1 MLDTITHDYDFQ
13 VVEEKAYLADGT
25 AIPDMKILRHPD
37 TGYIL
42 GRHSSNYKPINYE
55 EMVDNL
61 LVGLDNSNISKDYTT
76 DIKVHSGGRKLKA
89 TVLFND
95 ITINPSPQLN
105 DLTHYRINMFSSHD
119 GTWPYIISADGLRL
133 TCLNGQTFADPLSKI
148 RLKHTSRVSIDDTAR
163 HVLNNYD
170 TFKDKEEMWSE
181 YAKTN
186 VYELEV
192 EGFFKDT
199 IVKKKTY
206 SSLKH
211 SNERQLENLM
221 NLYHDHASWMGHNKW
236 SLYNC
241 LTSWAT
247 HTDFTDNSGKRVS
260 KSPHNTSVEREAL
273 IAKAMDTTNWHVLG
287 QLYQEVQ
294 Y

>member
-1 MLDTITHDYDFQ
+1 MLDTISNNYNFK
-13 VVEEKAYLADGT
+13 VLEEKAYLADGT

-42 GRHSSNYKPINYE
+42 GKHSSNYKPINYE
-55 EMVDNL
+55 EMVENL

-76 DIKVHSGGRKLKA
+76 NIKIHSGGRKLKA
-89 TVLFND
+89 SVLFND

-148 RLKHTSRVSIDDTAR
+148 RLKHTSRVSIEDTAR
-163 HVLNNYD
+163 HVLNNYE

-192 EGFFKDT
+192 EGFFKDY

-206 SSLKH
+206 SSLKDN
-211 SNERQLENLM
+211 NERQLENLM
-221 NLYHDHASWMGHNKW
+221 SLYHDHSSWMGHNKW

-241 LTSWAT
+241 LTAWAT
-247 HTDFTDNSGKRVS
+247 HTDFTDNSGKRMA
-260 KSPHNTSVEREAL
+260 KSPHNTSVEREAI
-273 IAKAMDTTNWHVLG
+273 IAKAINTNCWNALG
-287 QLYQEVQ
+287 RYI
-294 Y
+294 